1 MYVEQTTT
9 GINIMDLTE
18 KEVSIIRD
26 SIKKVALSLDL
37 FQLSERQVFEQL
49 IRKISNEIQR

>member
-9 GINIMDLTE
+9 GVNIMDLTE